1 MPPPFWALHAGR
13 RPLLLGRMRIAA
25 ALRQFFAARDF
36 VEVETATLVSSPG
49 NETHLHAFATDLVA
63 PTGARARLYLRTS
76 PEFACKKLLAA
87 GERRIVEFARSF
99 RNRERGILHHPEFSL
114 VEWYRAQEPYEV
126 LMEDCGAIL
135 ALAAEAVGSKRFSFR
150 DRAIDPFAA
159 PERLTMAEAFARH
172 AGIDLMA
179 MLPPQPSAAL
189 ATAANAV
196 GIRTAA
202 DDTWGDVFS
211 RVLVEKIEPQLGQ
224 GRATILYEYPAVQSP
239 LARPKVADL
248 RLAERFELYACGV
261 ELANGF
267 GELIDVAEQRQRLEQ
282 QMAEKERIYGERY
295 PIDEDFLSALAV
307 MPEAC
312 GIALGFDRLVMLAT
326 GATRID
332 EVVWTPMSA
341 T

>member
-13 RPLLLGRMRIAA
+13 RPFLLGRMRIAA

-36 VEVETATLVSSPG
+36 VEVETATLVPSPG

-63 PTGARARLYLRTS
+63 PTGTRARSYLRTS

-99 RNRERGILHHPEFSL
+99 RNR
-114 VEWYRAQEPYEV
+114 
-126 LMEDCGAIL
+126 
-135 ALAAEAVGSKRFSFR
+135 
-150 DRAIDPFAA
+150 AIDPFAA
-159 PERLTMAEAFARH
+159 PERLTVAEAFARH
-172 AGIDLMA
+172 AGIDLAA
-179 MLPPQPSAAL
+179 MLPPQPAAVL
-189 ATAANAV
+189 AAAANAA

-211 RVLVEKIEPQLGQ
+211 RVLVEKIEPHLGQ

-239 LARPKVADL
+239 LARPKAADP

-267 GELIDVAEQRQRLEQ
+267 GELVDVVEQRQRLEH